1 MFDLE
6 QAISQWRREMRAD
19 GIADAETLDEL
30 ESHLRDD
37 VEDQTRSG
45 SDLQLSFEAALTRM
59 GQRAALQKEFQK
71 VTVTR
76 LILRLKQAFR
86 ALAGIPDYQLAMNMN
101 ASGTNP
107 NFEVRWAT
115 YAKAAAF
122 LAPALALWAFSCVF
136 LVPKLKQISGN
147 AGLALPTLLQ
157 MTLFAS
163 SHYVLIAAALVFSI
177 ILLEWRSNKWPRYR
191 RTTLGMSVFV
201 INTLILLVITTMVFW
216 ALLTAQAMAIP

>member
-136 LVPKLKQISGN
+136 LVPKLKQISGRSEEQTSELQSHSFISYAVFCLKKKN
-147 AGLALPTLLQ
+147 TTREHHTRPHHKPPPHTQPPLAT
-157 MTLFAS
+157 S
-163 SHYVLIAAALVFSI
+163 
-177 ILLEWRSNKWPRYR
+177 
-191 RTTLGMSVFV
+191 
-201 INTLILLVITTMVFW
+201 
-216 ALLTAQAMAIP
+216 